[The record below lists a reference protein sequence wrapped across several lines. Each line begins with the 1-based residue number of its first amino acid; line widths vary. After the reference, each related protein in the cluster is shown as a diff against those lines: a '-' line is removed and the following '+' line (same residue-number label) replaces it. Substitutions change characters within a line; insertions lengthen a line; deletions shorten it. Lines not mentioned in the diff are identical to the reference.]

1 MGGSKFVG
9 RVVSN
14 RMQKT
19 VVVAVDYVVWR
30 PKIKMYEKRTSK
42 HFAHDERQACD
53 IGDTVRIKWTR
64 RRSKHKSYAVEEI
77 LRKVNVYSPEF
88 GAQQVA
94 AATQAAAAG
103 SRSRVDIAE
112 EQYKQAQ
119 ERLLRLQSLRAEY
132 DQDQAAAE
140 LAGGGSSGN
149 SSSSSSSSSGS
160 SSALQDR

>member
-1 MGGSKFVG
+1 MGGSRFVG

-30 PKIKMYEKRTSK
+30 PKVKAYEKRTSK
-42 HFAHDERQACD
+42 HFAHDERQKCD
-53 IGDTVRIKWTR
+53 IGDLVRIKWIR

-94 AATQAAAAG
+94 AAAEAAAAG
-103 SRSRVDIAE
+103 SSSRVDVAE

-119 ERLLRLQSLRAEY
+119 ERLLRLQSLRQQYE
-132 DQDQAAAE
+132 QDQAATE
-140 LAGGGSSGN
+140 LAGG
-149 SSSSSSSSSGS
+149 SSSSSSSSNSRNS
-160 SSALQDR
+160 SSSTLQQH

>member
-30 PKIKMYEKRTSK
+30 PKNKIYEKRTSK

-64 RRSKHKSYAVEEI
+64 RRSKHKNYAVEEI

-94 AATQAAAAG
+94 AATQEAAAAG
-103 SRSRVDIAE
+103 SRSRLVIAD

-119 ERLLRLQSLRAEY
+119 ERLLRLHSLRADY

-140 LAGGGSSGN
+140 LVGG
-149 SSSSSSSSSGS
+149 SSSSSSSSGS
-160 SSALQDR
+160 SSTPEGR

>member
-1 MGGSKFVG
+1 MGGSRFVG

-30 PKIKMYEKRTSK
+30 PKIKAYEKRTSK
-42 HFAHDERQACD
+42 HFAHDERQKCD
-53 IGDTVRIKWTR
+53 IGDTVRIKSTKR
-64 RRSKHKSYAVEEI
+64 LSKHKSYAVEEI

-94 AATQAAAAG
+94 AAEAAAAAG

-112 EQYKQAQ
+112 EQHKQAQ
-119 ERLLRLQSLRAEY
+119 ERLLQLHSLRAEY
-132 DQDQAAAE
+132 NQHQAAAE
-140 LAGGGSSGN
+140 LAGG
-149 SSSSSSSSSGS
+149 SSSSSSSTSNSTSQGS
-160 SSALQDR
+160 